1 MEKRKNDIM
10 EEIKK
15 TRSEIDKLQDTNDG
29 NILNES
35 EISRKEATVDAKYLR
50 DLEAMGK
57 LDTPLVSAGLP
68 HESVLVDINPKD
80 GKQKLKSGRI
90 MTRSSTVVNDVQ
102 WPHMKVLPR
111 LNVKGEIRFDDI
123 NHWEL
128 IEGELIILNELSCPT
143 DERNYRSL
151 HLQELVHYAGIYQWK
166 SIMQY
171 HGAYLEDIEQ
181 GRRNWH
187 DSKSELKERYL
198 YPHAVN
204 ANLDK
209 IPEQPR
215 SVSKEAR
222 FCYDFQKE
230 KCVRER
236 CRFKHICRPCFQV
249 RQKVEQHPA
258 CRCPHKDPEYRTKVE
273 SLELSLFCKK
283 ICLFLTYFTCC
294 TCILLFLACDTNN
307 VKYCGNGQSI
317 SMQTDFKY
325 DLSHKLPECRSNDVK
340 SSCGKPC
347 IVPYID
353 NWDGYVY
360 EVTSTWCCEPMI
372 LGTHLESGDTNKT
385 GTRGVSRIFERGGSN
400 ISWFPK
406 KKVIRF

>member
-57 LDTPLVSAGLP
+57 LDMPLVSASLP

-128 IEGELIILNELSCPT
+128 IEGELIILNDPSCPT
-143 DERNYRSL
+143 DERNYGSL
-151 HLQELVHYAGIYQWK
+151 HLQELVRYAGIYPLK

-171 HGAYLEDIEQ
+171 HGAYLEDKCIF
-181 GRRNWH
+181 GGHRTGP
-187 DSKSELKERYL
+187 LK
-198 YPHAVN
+198 
-204 ANLDK
+204 
-209 IPEQPR
+209 
-215 SVSKEAR
+215 
-222 FCYDFQKE
+222 
-230 KCVRER
+230 
-236 CRFKHICRPCFQV
+236 
-249 RQKVEQHPA
+249 
-258 CRCPHKDPEYRTKVE
+258 
-273 SLELSLFCKK
+273 
-283 ICLFLTYFTCC
+283 
-294 TCILLFLACDTNN
+294 LA
-307 VKYCGNGQSI
+307 
-317 SMQTDFKY
+317 
-325 DLSHKLPECRSNDVK
+325 
-340 SSCGKPC
+340 
-347 IVPYID
+347 
-353 NWDGYVY
+353 
-360 EVTSTWCCEPMI
+360 
-372 LGTHLESGDTNKT
+372 
-385 GTRGVSRIFERGGSN
+385 
-400 ISWFPK
+400 
-406 KKVIRF
+406 